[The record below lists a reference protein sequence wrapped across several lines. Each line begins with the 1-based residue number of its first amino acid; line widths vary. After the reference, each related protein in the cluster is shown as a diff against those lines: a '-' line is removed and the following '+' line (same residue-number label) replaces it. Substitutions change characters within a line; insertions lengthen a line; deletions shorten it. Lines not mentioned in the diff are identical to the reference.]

1 MELQI
6 MSETTRYLDGEAD
19 DRLRRQLPSWTV
31 TDGHLSRVYK
41 TNGWRTSMLLA
52 NGIAHLAEVAWH
64 HPDLTISWGS
74 VGVRLRTHDA
84 DAITD
89 KDFEL
94 AMMIESYATW
104 KPQDD
109 STLDG
114 APVEGEWR
122 YVLDG

>member
-1 MELQI
+1 MPEN
-6 MSETTRYLDGEAD
+6 SSYPDDEAD

-31 TDGHLSRVYK
+31 EAGHLCRRYK
-41 TNGWRTSMLLA
+41 TNGWRASMLLA

-64 HPDLTISWGS
+64 HPDLTVSWGS

-94 AMMIESYATW
+94 AAMIEAYAAW
-104 KPQDD
+104 KPGAD
-109 STLDG
+109 SVLDG
-114 APVEGEWR
+114 APSDGEWR
-122 YVLDG
+122 YLVDQ

>member
-1 MELQI
+1 MPDNPH
-6 MSETTRYLDGEAD
+6 YLNGEAD
-19 DRLRRQLPSWTV
+19 DRLQRQLPNWTV
-31 TDGHLSRVYK
+31 EDGHLCRTYA

-64 HPDLTISWGS
+64 HPDLAISWGK

-94 AMMIESYATW
+94 AIMIEAYAAW
-104 KPQDD
+104 KPATD
-109 STLDG
+109 SVLDG
-114 APVEGEWR
+114 APTDGEWR
-122 YVLDG
+122 YMVDE